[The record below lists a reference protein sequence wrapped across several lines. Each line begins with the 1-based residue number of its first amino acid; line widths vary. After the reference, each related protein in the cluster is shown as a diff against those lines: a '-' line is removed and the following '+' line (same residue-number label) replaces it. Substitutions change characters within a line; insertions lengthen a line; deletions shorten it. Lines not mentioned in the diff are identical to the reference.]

1 MEQQASVHTNTINI
15 RLFGQFAEMAGSQ
28 SIDVDWVADT
38 DSLRRVLEARFPT
51 LQQLPYLVAVDKD
64 IASDNMVLHPHAVV
78 ALLPPY
84 SGG

>member
-1 MEQQASVHTNTINI
+1 MGLTI

-28 SIDVDWVADT
+28 TWQVEAVADT
-38 DSLRRVLEARFPT
+38 DALRRKLETLFPA
-51 LQQLPYLVAVDKD
+51 LQSIPYLVAVDKD
-64 IASDNMVLHPHAVV
+64 IATGNTVLQSSSVI

>member
-1 MEQQASVHTNTINI
+1 MALTI

-28 SIDVDWVADT
+28 TLQVEQVADT
-38 DSLRRVLEARFPT
+38 DALRLKLESMFPVL
-51 LQQLPYLVAVDKD
+51 QSIPYLVAVDKD
-64 IASDNMVLHPHAVV
+64 VATGNTVLQPGSVI

>member
-1 MEQQASVHTNTINI
+1 MALTI

-28 SIDVDWVADT
+28 TLEVDQVADT
-38 DSLRRVLEARFPT
+38 DALRRKLETMFPS
-51 LQQLPYLVAVDKD
+51 LQSIPYLVAVDKD
-64 IASDNMVLHPHAVV
+64 VATGNTVLQPSSVI